1 MSSIEKQNELRE
13 RCRQANAIC
22 MLEGWLPSQD
32 FLERQERYIR
42 GEITADELLDE
53 VLAKAQRIKNE
64 LPMTS
69 IAQKDIKI
77 AR

>member
-1 MSSIEKQNELRE
+1 MNSIEKQNEQRE

-22 MLEGWLPSQD
+22 MLEGWSPSQD

-64 LPMTS
+64 PSITN
-69 IAQKDIKI
+69 IAQEDVKI